1 MQLATLHCTLQ
12 PCRCAALGGLVDVR
26 GFEFRFRVQ
35 GLAARV
41 LLEAM
46 KERAIGVISLGGPLD
61 DAGAMLR
68 IPSFFPYYPVALSA
82 FLNFEPRFKA
92 GLGYL
97 C

>member
-1 MQLATLHCTLQ
+1 
-12 PCRCAALGGLVDVR
+12 
-26 GFEFRFRVQ
+26 
-35 GLAARV
+35 
-41 LLEAM
+41 M

-61 DAGAMLR
+61 DAGAMLW

-82 FLNFEPRFKA
+82 LLNFESRFKA